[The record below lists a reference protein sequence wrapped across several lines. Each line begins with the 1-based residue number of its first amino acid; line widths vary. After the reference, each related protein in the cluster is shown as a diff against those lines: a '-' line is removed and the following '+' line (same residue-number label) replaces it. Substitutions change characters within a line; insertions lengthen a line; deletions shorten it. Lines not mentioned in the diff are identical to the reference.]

1 MSSDRILF
9 SPISIG
15 KVSIKNRFAMAPMG
29 PLGLGD
35 AQGGFNQRGIDYY
48 TARARG
54 GTGLIIT
61 GVTFVDNTIEEHGM
75 PNCPNSTY
83 NPVQFVRTA
92 REMTERVHAYNARI
106 FLQMSGGFGRVTIPT
121 NLGEFPPVA
130 PSPIQHRWLD
140 KTCRALTVD
149 EIHELV
155 RDFGE
160 GAYNAKRAGFD
171 GVQIH
176 AVHEGYLIDQ
186 FAISLFNQ
194 RTDEYGGS
202 LENRLR
208 FAREIVEE
216 IKRRCGQ
223 DFPVMLRYSPKSFI
237 KALREGAL
245 PGEEFEEKG
254 RDLPEGVE
262 AAKLLVSYGYDA
274 LDVDV
279 GSYDAWWW
287 SHPPMYQKKG
297 LYMPYAKLV
306 KENVDVPVLC
316 AGRMDDPD
324 MAEGAVND
332 GVCDIISLGR
342 PLLADPDYVNKLRR
356 GERKCIRPCISCQ
369 EGCMGRIQ
377 EYSMVNCAVN
387 PQAARERVTA
397 YNPVLK
403 AKRVLVIG
411 GGVAGCEA
419 ARVLAER
426 GHKPEI
432 MERSGHLGGNLL
444 AAGAPPFKEDDI
456 ALVHWY
462 ENEMQRLN
470 VPVHFNTAVD
480 PDSALYEEYDA
491 VIVATG
497 ATPKKFPLGENAP
510 VYTATDALLGKT
522 PIGEH
527 VTVVGGGLVGCET
540 ALWLA
545 QEGKRVT
552 IVEALDRLMA
562 VNKPLCHAN
571 SEMLERLLPFHGV
584 ETLVSSSVQK
594 YEGGKIFVKT
604 PQGEQQLD
612 CDTVILSVGFR
623 EDCGVFDAWENSAR
637 EIYLLGDAKKVA
649 NIMYAVWD
657 AFEVA
662 NHI

>member
-1 MSSDRILF
+1 MSSENILF
-9 SPISIG
+9 TPLSIG

-35 AQGGFNQRGIDYY
+35 EQGGFNQRGIDYY

-83 NPVQFVRTA
+83 NPVQFVRTS

-140 KTCRALTVD
+140 KTCRGLTVD

-306 KENVDVPVLC
+306 KENVNVPVLC

-324 MAEGAVND
+324 MAEGAVMD

-403 AKRVLVIG
+403 AKHVLVIG

-432 MERSGHLGGNLL
+432 MERSDHLGGNLL
-444 AAGAPPFKEDDI
+444 AAGAPSFKEDDI
-456 ALVHWY
+456 ALVRWY
-462 ENEMQRLN
+462 ENEMQRLS
-470 VPVHFNTAVD
+470 VPVHFNAPVD
-480 PDSALYEEYDA
+480 PASKLYDEYDA

-522 PIGEH
+522 PIGER

-545 QEGKRVT
+545 QEGKHVT

-594 YEGGKIFVKT
+594 YENGKLLVKT

-623 EDCGVFDAWENSAR
+623 EDRGVFDAWENSAK

>member
-1 MSSDRILF
+1 MSSENILF
-9 SPISIG
+9 TPLSIG

-35 AQGGFNQRGIDYY
+35 EQGGFNQRGIDYY

-83 NPVQFVRTA
+83 NPVQFVRTS

-130 PSPIQHRWLD
+130 PSPIRHRWLD

-306 KENVDVPVLC
+306 KESVNVPVLC

-324 MAEGAVND
+324 MAEGAVMD

-403 AKRVLVIG
+403 AKHVLVIG

-432 MERSGHLGGNLL
+432 MERSDHLGGNLL
-444 AAGAPPFKEDDI
+444 AAGAPSFKEDDI
-456 ALVHWY
+456 ALVRWY

-470 VPVHFNTAVD
+470 VPVHFNAPVD
-480 PDSALYEEYDA
+480 PASKLYDEYDA

-522 PIGEH
+522 PIGER
-527 VTVVGGGLVGCET
+527 VMVVGGGLVGCET

-545 QEGKRVT
+545 QEGKHVT

-594 YEGGKIFVKT
+594 YENGKLLVKT

-623 EDCGVFDAWENSAR
+623 EDRGVFDAWENSAK